1 MRTISIIC
9 LFISC
14 LLFACNKDIFD
25 SDGYYGTGTVTM
37 NTQTLTA
44 KLKVVGDDRFCLPD
58 TCINFSV
65 DSFSSDGI
73 LRTSYGVWG
82 IPAKVGRYA
91 LKPNAVI
98 GGSGQL
104 KLLFSIY
111 VGDGSALTSYGTFEE
126 SPEDYVEITKYNP
139 TTGDIE
145 GIFAGRL
152 IQDSFWLPPSMPVSD
167 TLVLENGYFKGKVK
181 WD

>member
-25 SDGYYGTGTVTM
+25 SDGYYGTGTITM

-44 KLKVVGDDRFCLPD
+44 KLRVVGDDRFCLPD
-58 TCINFSV
+58 TCINISV

-73 LRTSYGVWG
+73 LRTSCSIYG

-91 LKPNAVI
+91 LKPDGVV

-104 KLLFSIY
+104 KLVFSIY
-111 VGDGSALTSYGTFEE
+111 VGDGSALTACTPLKNLRETTSRSLITILQLAISKVFSQAGSFKTHFGFHLLCLFQIRSYLKMGT
-126 SPEDYVEITKYNP
+126 S
-139 TTGDIE
+139 
-145 GIFAGRL
+145 
-152 IQDSFWLPPSMPVSD
+152 
-167 TLVLENGYFKGKVK
+167 KGK
-181 WD
+181 